1 MVTSEKDRSNSL
13 ALFIS
18 TEVCKNASSHVREG
32 KNNYNAEMQK
42 PGENNAKKKNNANAS
57 PPQNTAKSKRIK
69 PRDY

>member
-1 MVTSEKDRSNSL
+1 MFTSEKDRSNSL

-42 PGENNAKKKNNANAS
+42 PGENNAKKNKKQCQCQPHKTPHKANA
-57 PPQNTAKSKRIK
+57 
-69 PRDY
+69 